1 MEIRILRGHEISS
14 ANQLI
19 RQTFMKNI
27 DNTFSKEGI
36 DEFLSYFQDE
46 VILALMK
53 EKKLMMLGA
62 FDNELVGVIGIQELS
77 HIHSLFV
84 ESHYQRQG
92 IGTLLLEKAKQ
103 LMYGDIT
110 VHVSLQAQSFYQ
122 KNGFI
127 PLESKQVKHGIELIS
142 MIYHSIDE
150 QRFTTYD
157 QVHDFIASQKDR
169 VYALD
174 NFRRFMNDLCDPQ
187 KLLKTIH
194 IGGTNGKGST
204 TNYIRSVLQKEGY
217 QVATFTSPVLET
229 RLEIMRINNQHIQE
243 DEIILYANRYM
254 SLWLEYELSMFE
266 IEVFIAIM
274 FFIKHQVDFAIFE
287 VGLGGELDAT
297 NIVSPIVAVN
307 TNIGL
312 DHTEYLGDTYEKI
325 AQTKGGIIKD
335 YIPFITGE
343 KKQSCLHVFQN
354 ICQQHHSPFIQV
366 QAIEN
371 VHDTAQQVTFDYR
384 GYHIVLNTSA
394 RYQNENSALAIEV
407 LLYLRENGYI
417 QFDEQ
422 TLIDGLKEAIW
433 AGRFEIVGKNPLMII
448 DGAHNKEGME
458 AFFQSAKKY
467 KDIKIIFS
475 ALKDK
480 DTHAMLELLLQL
492 TNDVTVCEFDFYRA
506 KSAIHLAES
515 FPVKIEKDWK
525 KAIDE
530 AFSHKG
536 VVFITGS
543 LYFISQVRPY
553 ILKKCCSSEE

>member
-1 MEIRILRGHEISS
+1 
-14 ANQLI
+14 
-19 RQTFMKNI
+19 MKNI

-84 ESHYQRQG
+84 EGHYQRQG

-127 PLESKQVKHGIELIS
+127 PIESKQVKHGIELIS

-394 RYQNENSALAIEV
+394 RYQNENSALAIEEV
-407 LLYLRENGYI
+407 IQQAKSYQNKVIFLGDGVVVHKELLLRENNFCFAPIHSNLQRAASVAAFAVKLIEKGKVIKGSELELIYLRKP
-417 QFDEQ
+417 QAEREREQ
-422 TLIDGLKEAIW
+422 KLKEA
-433 AGRFEIVGKNPLMII
+433 
-448 DGAHNKEGME
+448 
-458 AFFQSAKKY
+458 
-467 KDIKIIFS
+467 
-475 ALKDK
+475 
-480 DTHAMLELLLQL
+480 
-492 TNDVTVCEFDFYRA
+492 
-506 KSAIHLAES
+506 
-515 FPVKIEKDWK
+515 EK
-525 KAIDE
+525 
-530 AFSHKG
+530 
-536 VVFITGS
+536 
-543 LYFISQVRPY
+543 
-553 ILKKCCSSEE
+553 C

>member
-84 ESHYQRQG
+84 KSHYQRQG

-110 VHVSLQAQSFYQ
+110 VYVSLQAQSFYQ

-127 PLESKQVKHGIELIS
+127 PIESKQVKHGIELIS
-142 MIYHSIDE
+142 MICHSIDE